1 MIATP
6 NLAEILGAEVV
17 DPNNDRVGKV
27 GRIYLDSESDVPTW
41 VSVRT
46 GLFGLSESLVP
57 VDDATWEGQVLHV
70 NVDKARIK
78 DAPRVDVDQEIA
90 PEDQERL
97 YSYYDRGSEFG
108 GAGTSGD
115 YGSTTAGSGAMPERG
130 RHVARAGEQRSDA

>member
-57 VDDATWEGQVLHV
+57 VDDATWEGKVLRV

-97 YSYYDRGSEFG
+97 YSYYDRGLEPG
-108 GAGTSGD
+108 VTGTPGDSGSSTV
-115 YGSTTAGSGAMPERG
+115 GST
-130 RHVARAGEQRSDA
+130 GEP